1 MITYH
6 SNSRNHLTQDIY
18 YKETAV
24 LILSTTPCPVCGLCT
39 LIFYGYYSRKLFVLA
54 KHDFINFYIHRL
66 MCKSCRVTHALLP
79 DDFTVRAPLFLH
91 DAVNI
96 FDMNHKELNTFI
108 ILNPCFST
116 QRINSFI
123 NRVSSWSISKNI
135 DIFSHSVSELVYLLF
150 PFHLYQHYPDRY
162 FPVLV

>member
-18 YKETAV
+18 YKETAALV
-24 LILSTTPCPVCGLCT
+24 LSTVPCPVCGLCT

-54 KHDFINFYIHRL
+54 KHDFINFY
-66 MCKSCRVTHALLP
+66 ALLP
-79 DDFTVRAPLFLH
+79 DDVTVRAPLFLY

-96 FDMNHKELNTFI
+96 FEMDHKELNTFI